1 MFLTAVIYR
10 VKLAC
15 CTALVCAF
23 ALLSPPL
30 AEATSWAIDPVR
42 IELSPEQQTAVI
54 NIKNGSDLPTSI
66 QIQVVAWSQ
75 LSGKD
80 IYTPTR
86 ELLVSPP
93 IITIAP
99 NGEQIIR
106 TALRRQVDMTNELAY
121 RINLL
126 ELPPQPTAGFMGLQ
140 VALRIGLPVFVKPQ
154 NVKMAPK
161 MTWSISLMPDNNLRL
176 GLKNE
181 GNAHV
186 QVSDFALYVPG
197 NNQPI
202 ASESGSS
209 YVLAEQTREWILKT
223 SSMKLVP
230 GGRLHLI
237 AYTDAGHVDMELVL
251 ALP

>member
-1 MFLTAVIYR
+1 MFLTTVISR
-10 VKLAC
+10 MKLAR
-15 CTALVCAF
+15 CTAFLCVF

-42 IELSPEQQTAVI
+42 IELSPELQTAVI
-54 NIKNGSDLPTSI
+54 NVKNGTDLPTSI

-75 LSGKD
+75 LNGKD

-106 TALRRQVDMTNELAY
+106 TALRRQVDTTNELAY

-154 NVKMAPK
+154 NAKMAPK
-161 MTWSISLMPDNNLRL
+161 MAWSVSLMPDNNLRL
-176 GLKNE
+176 GLQNE

-186 QVSDFALYVPG
+186 QVSDFALYIAG
-197 NNQPI
+197 NDQPI
-202 ASESGSS
+202 AGESGSS
-209 YVLAEQTREWILKT
+209 YVLAGQTREWLLKT
-223 SSMKLVP
+223 SLLKLIP